1 LFCLL
6 DEILTLPEVAQLL
19 MNRANRRLPGIGWLA
34 LAWVGLLFLPWN
46 GDDVGVIAFDWLRSW
61 PAGVGGSALG
71 QAVFGG
77 RYWLLPLALPLALAV
92 RPIGRSELSRRDG
105 TLLAALGLLALVWLL
120 VVALSI
126 DLRGWTWPL
135 PETLFGALPRRNP
148 GLGLGAVAYGLA
160 ALMLV
165 CRGLAARGAC
175 ASDFFTAG
183 VLGIVSAIIAI
194 FVLYPLVRMG
204 LSAFQTPR
212 GAFAPE
218 LFWQRLANPRIWKP
232 GGVVLNT
239 LLLGLAAASSSTL
252 LALAFA
258 LVTDR
263 TAFVARR
270 LLRFLSILPIIAPPF
285 VVGLALILLM
295 GRNGAINKLLEWA
308 FGVEGGRWIYGF
320 QGVWVAQTLSF
331 TPVAYL
337 ILVGV
342 VQGINPALEEA
353 AQTLRADPGRVFRTV
368 TLPLAV
374 PGIANAF
381 LICCIESLADFG
393 NPLLLGGNFQ
403 VLATSVYFAIV
414 GARQDRGVAAVL
426 GLILLAI
433 MMIVFALQRRVLA
446 DKGFVTISGKGQGT
460 ASTPLPAG
468 VRWICQTI
476 AVPWA
481 VLTVVIYG
489 MIIFG
494 GFVESWGLNHTLTL
508 RHYVGA
514 FGWSFDGQGLHFTG
528 QAWDSLFTTLRL
540 SMIAAPLTAVF
551 GLMTAYLLSRR
562 RFFGRTAFEIGALTA
577 AAVPGTVLGI
587 AYILAFN
594 NPPLELVQT
603 GLIVVL
609 SFVVRNMGPGVRAA
623 MATLEQIDRSLEE
636 ASLTL
641 RAGSFAT
648 ICRIVVPLLRPAI
661 LAGMVYGF
669 VSAMTSISAVIFLVS
684 PGVML
689 STVYIVNLAEAG
701 TYGMAIAY
709 ASVLI
714 VLMLA
719 AITGIQLLIGERRF
733 RRRAAPLPVAKAA

>member
-1 LFCLL
+1 
-6 DEILTLPEVAQLL
+6 
-19 MNRANRRLPGIGWLA
+19 MNQANRRLPGIGWLA

-46 GDDVGVIAFDWLRSW
+46 GDDAGIFAFEWLRSW

-71 QAVFGG
+71 QGVFGG

-92 RPIGRSELSRRDG
+92 QPIRKRELSRHDG
-105 TLLAALGLLALVWLL
+105 ALVAALGLLALTGLL

-126 DLRGWTWPL
+126 GLRGWTWSL
-135 PETLFGALPRRNP
+135 PEALFGALPRRNP
-148 GLGLGAVAYGLA
+148 GLGLGALAYGLA

-175 ASDFFTAG
+175 GGDFFTAG
-183 VLGIVSAIIAI
+183 MLGIVSAVIAI
-194 FVLYPLVRMG
+194 FVLYPLTGMG
-204 LSAFQTPR
+204 FSVFQTPS

-218 LFWQRLANPRIWKP
+218 LFWQRVANPRIWMP

-263 TAFVARR
+263 TTFVARR

-285 VVGLALILLM
+285 VVGLALILLL
-295 GRNGAINKLLEWA
+295 GRNGAINKLLESA
-308 FGVEGGRWIYGF
+308 FGIEGGRWIYGF

-342 VQGINPALEEA
+342 IQGINPALEEA

-368 TLPLAV
+368 TLPLAL
-374 PGIANAF
+374 PGVANAF
-381 LICCIESLADFG
+381 LIGFIESLADFG

-414 GARQDRGVAAVL
+414 GARQDRGIAAAL

-433 MMIVFALQRRVLA
+433 MMLVFAFQRRVLA
-446 DKGFVTISGKGQGT
+446 DKGFVTIAGKGQGV
-460 ASTPLPAG
+460 ASTPLPAA
-468 VRWICQTI
+468 VRWTCQAI

-494 GFVESWGLNHTLTL
+494 GFVENWGLNHTLTL
-508 RHYVGA
+508 RHYAGA
-514 FGWSFDGQGLHFTG
+514 FGMSFDSQGLHFNG

-562 RFFGRTAFEIGALTA
+562 RFFGRTTFEIGALTA

-594 NPPLELVQT
+594 DPPLEFVQT
-603 GLIVVL
+603 GMIVVA

-648 ICRIVVPLLRPAI
+648 LCRIVVPLLRPAI
-661 LAGMVYGF
+661 LAGIVYGF
-669 VSAMTSISAVIFLVS
+669 VAAMTSISAVIFLVS

-689 STVYIVNLAEAG
+689 STVYIVNLAESG

-714 VLMLA
+714 VFMLVV
-719 AITGIQLLIGERRF
+719 ITGIQLLIGERRL
-733 RRRAAPLPVAKAA
+733 RGSPARLPVATAA